1 MLSKSRV
8 AMAKEFLLTQEN
20 NMNGILPNP
29 VSALASY
36 VLSADRHRKL
46 CVLREFC
53 VIVKV

>member
-8 AMAKEFLLTQEN
+8 VMAKEFLLTQEN

-29 VSALASY
+29 VSAYASY
-36 VLSADRHRKL
+36 VLSSNRHRKL
-46 CVLREFC
+46 GVLREFC